1 MNLGLADKVAI
12 VTGGSRGIGKA
23 IARRLAEEGAN
34 VVIAARSREVVEQA
48 VDELRERTGGNV
60 EGIVADVTDTA
71 QVRNLMSR
79 VNEKYGRLH
88 ILVNNAG
95 KATGSHF
102 EDISYE
108 EWRSDFDL
116 KVFGAIRCCREAIP
130 YIKDSGG
137 GSIINITA
145 SNAKTPG
152 ASSLPSSAARA
163 AGFALTKALSKDLAQ
178 FRITVNTVCVGTI
191 KTTNL
196 DRDRRREAPHL
207 TLEEYFVERGR
218 ELPLGRFGEPEEV
231 GDLVAFLVSERA
243 RYITGTSVNIDGGT
257 AGTI

>member
-1 MNLGLADKVAI
+1 M
-12 VTGGSRGIGKA
+12 
-23 IARRLAEEGAN
+23 
-34 VVIAARSREVVEQA
+34 A
-48 VDELRERTGGNV
+48 V
-60 EGIVADVTDTA
+60 
-71 QVRNLMSR
+71 S
-79 VNEKYGRLH
+79 
-88 ILVNNAG
+88 
-95 KATGSHF
+95 
-102 EDISYE
+102 
-108 EWRSDFDL
+108 FDL
-116 KVFGAIRCCREAIP
+116 KVFGAIRCCRGR
-130 YIKDSGG
+130 YHIKDSGE
-137 GSIINITA
+137 A
-145 SNAKTPG
+145 
-152 ASSLPSSAARA
+152 ASSTSRHRTPRRGVLLAFERRRA